1 MEPEKI
7 EPTDQEKGAIARA
20 QTREFFNTAL
30 GRRQLYMILV
40 ADLGLFREAR
50 TDEEVALRNYA
61 CFFIREHLGLQT
73 AQEALALVGEILKN
87 GK

>member
-1 MEPEKI
+1 MNEARELTA
-7 EPTDQEKGAIARA
+7 EEREALARA
-20 QTREFFNTAL
+20 QTREFYNSEL

-40 ADLGLFREAR
+40 ADLGLLREAT
-50 TDEEVALRNYA
+50 TDTETALRNYA